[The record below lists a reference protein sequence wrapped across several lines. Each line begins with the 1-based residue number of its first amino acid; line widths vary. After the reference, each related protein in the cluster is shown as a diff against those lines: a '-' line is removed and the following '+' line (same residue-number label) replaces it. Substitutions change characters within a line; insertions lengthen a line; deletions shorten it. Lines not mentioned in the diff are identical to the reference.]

1 MHAYGFRQKNQVI
14 FTEILDMKEK
24 ARIVFMGTPAFAT
37 SSLKALHEAGH
48 DIAAV
53 VTVPD
58 KPAGRGQ
65 KMQVSDVKNYALEH
79 GIKVLQP
86 EKLKNAEFLEEL
98 KSLQADLFVVVAF
111 RMLPK
116 EVWSLPPLGCFNLH
130 GSLLP
135 QYRGAAPINHA
146 VINGETLTGVTT
158 FLIDE
163 AIDTGNILLRKEE
176 PIYIHDTAGS
186 LHDRLMQTGAG
197 LVLDTVDLLLKG
209 NVQVISQQEL
219 LKEGEVLKPAPKI
232 FRETCRIHPQES
244 AENIYNKVRGL
255 SPYPGAYFVMQI
267 SDTEQADIKIFETEI
282 NTMHTG
288 EPGTLH
294 SDGKTYLAFNT
305 SDKSIN
311 IKSLQSPGKKR
322 LSIEEWLR
330 GNKSFSLDWRVI

>member
-1 MHAYGFRQKNQVI
+1 MQAYGFWQKNEVI
-14 FTEILDMKEK
+14 FTQILEMKKK

-37 SSLKALHEAGH
+37 ASLKVLHEAGH

-53 VTVPD
+53 VTAPD

-65 KMQVSDVKNYALEH
+65 KMQASDVKKYALEH
-79 GIKVLQP
+79 GIQVLQP
-86 EKLKNAEFLEEL
+86 EKLKDTGFLEKL

-111 RMLPK
+111 RILPK
-116 EVWSLPPLGCFNLH
+116 EVWCLAPLGCFNLH

-146 VINGETLTGVTT
+146 IMNGETLTGVTT

-163 AIDTGNILLRKEE
+163 AIDTGKILLRKEE
-176 PIYIHDTAGS
+176 PIYAHDTAGS
-186 LHDRLMQTGAG
+186 LHDRLMQTGAR

-209 NVQVISQQEL
+209 NVQAVSQQEL

-232 FRETCRIHPQES
+232 FKETCRVHPQES
-244 AENIYNKVRGL
+244 AKNIHNKIRGL
-255 SPYPGAYFVMQI
+255 SPYPGAYVVMRI
-267 SDTEQADIKIFETEI
+267 SDTEQTEIKIFETEI
-282 NTMHTG
+282 NPLHTG

-322 LSIEEWLR
+322 LPIEEWLR